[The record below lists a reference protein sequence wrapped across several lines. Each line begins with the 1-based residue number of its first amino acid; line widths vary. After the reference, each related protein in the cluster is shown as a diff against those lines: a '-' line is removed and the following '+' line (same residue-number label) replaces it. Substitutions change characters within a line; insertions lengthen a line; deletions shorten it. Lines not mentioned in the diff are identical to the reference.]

1 MSKNKRNITVL
12 WLIALLLVPIILWI
26 LPGDFFDDGDLIIC
40 PSRFLFDIECF
51 GCGMTRAVQHMHNFQ
66 WDDAVYYN
74 TGVLF
79 DLSSFNAHQI
89 SSGMKISCIQHIEQQ
104 VHQTVLLLVY
114 LSLAAPDGINL
125 IGEHT
130 EYNNTTDENN
140 VKPALHCYKSKAL
153 PLTPYVS

>member
-1 MSKNKRNITVL
+1 
-12 WLIALLLVPIILWI
+12 
-26 LPGDFFDDGDLIIC
+26 
-40 PSRFLFDIECF
+40 
-51 GCGMTRAVQHMHNFQ
+51 
-66 WDDAVYYN
+66 
-74 TGVLF
+74 
-79 DLSSFNAHQI
+79 
-89 SSGMKISCIQHIEQQ
+89 MKISCIQHIEQQ